1 MRKINK
7 NSRRGIVNLFADF
20 ILQKLGK
27 TTKTLI
33 QINLYKNFIVINGV
47 TDSTENLDIDLI
59 KKEFFDQNKELCEN
73 ISVDSNIGTL
83 NLLTLETEF
92 FKNNCFRY
100 NLNLYNTERPI
111 YNKNSINFYFNEFVD
126 SVEWK
131 NELFLEIPHNAIL
144 PKENYKFS
152 PLVYSSEFPY
162 GYSLNLG
169 RSLIY
174 YAEYISH
181 NVFNTLS
188 VEHMKLLITNQKKL
202 DGDQIIKI
210 ESKSLYP
217 QEKIESLILDNFD
230 FDLDKFSKKFDEYDF
245 CEEIKNVSSEKPWL
259 IKDIVVQDLIII

>member
-1 MRKINK
+1 MKLINSQSK
-7 NSRRGIVNLFADF
+7 KAFVNLFADF
-20 ILQKLGK
+20 ILQKFGK

-33 QINLYKNFIVINGV
+33 QINLFTNFIVINGI
-47 TDSTENLDIDLI
+47 TDSEENLDLNLI
-59 KKEFFDQNKELCEN
+59 KEEFFEENKELCKEIKIN
-73 ISVDSNIGTL
+73 KNIGTL
-83 NLLTLETEF
+83 NLLDKKTDF
-92 FKNNCFRY
+92 FKNNCYRY

-144 PKENYKFS
+144 PQENYKFS
-152 PLVYSSEFPY
+152 PLVYTSEFPY

-188 VEHMKLLITNQKKL
+188 VEHMKLIITNQKKL

-210 ESKSLYP
+210 ESKSPYP

-230 FDLDKFSKKFDEYDF
+230 FDLEKFNSLFQDYNLCD
-245 CEEIKNVSSEKPWL
+245 EIKKPTGKKPWL
-259 IKDIVVQDLIII
+259 VKNIVPQDLFIF